1 MLEGSEDRI
10 FQGLEGFLL
19 LSRTIGLIRCGVCKL
34 RLYLQR
40 PVECCRLPRDR
51 SAWPASR
58 HKHHY
63 QRTLDNKGLQR
74 QQDGEICLGLGNG
87 WSWTNI
93 IRVTRT
99 PSPLLCETYA
109 DGSNLRAGPAIL
121 QIETTFPWTCE
132 RRHLRAIFSSC
143 TPPDFLR
150 VHGRWHRSI
159 TSHDCLNIEPNGLVS
174 TRLSFFS
181 TILSGQRHDGENG
194 CSTLS
199 NPMLKCSGMPHLSI
213 VFRGQ
218 DSEASSP

>member
-1 MLEGSEDRI
+1 LRHIASPCNRRDVLWVRPKLRTRWSSALPFCGRDTGACALSLGRCGILLIGACPLHVLEGSEDRI

-99 PSPLLCETYA
+99 PSPLLCETMV
-109 DGSNLRAGPAIL
+109 D
-121 QIETTFPWTCE
+121 
-132 RRHLRAIFSSC
+132 
-143 TPPDFLR
+143 D
-150 VHGRWHRSI
+150 
-159 TSHDCLNIEPNGLVS
+159 
-174 TRLSFFS
+174 
-181 TILSGQRHDGENG
+181 
-194 CSTLS
+194 
-199 NPMLKCSGMPHLSI
+199 
-213 VFRGQ
+213 
-218 DSEASSP
+218 